1 MFDEMFFIWLKYNI
15 KINTVMILTMVVYAA
30 YTTISFTPT
39 VLFFISAAARDHQ
52 KYEKCHV
59 RVSSWSTI
67 SR

>member
-1 MFDEMFFIWLKYNI
+1 
-15 KINTVMILTMVVYAA
+15 MILTMVVYAA

-59 RVSSWSTI
+59 RVSS
-67 SR
+67 